1 MVLAIVLIPTL
12 LLCAVSWIC
21 SIQHSYPGLQLCDGA
36 SSSYGAARCNSF
48 AGGCQGAAYGNS
60 SALNCYPNDVWS
72 GTRASSTE
80 YYDFPLDGG
89 VMTRVL
95 RPPVNAY
102 SVRCV
107 PDLDYSKQ
115 VQTLQLCDK
124 LESSI
129 YGAAQCDGLSGGC
142 LGASPNPCWPHVL
155 WGALVN
161 TGMPSSA
168 HFGKDILIISDT
180 HISTYAF
187 SVRCLLL
194 ALYGVSP
201 LSP

>member
-1 MVLAIVLIPTL
+1 M
-12 LLCAVSWIC
+12 
-21 SIQHSYPGLQLCDGA
+21 QLCDR
-36 SSSYGAARCNSF
+36 Y
-48 AGGCQGAAYGNS
+48 
-60 SALNCYPNDVWS
+60 
-72 GTRASSTE
+72 
-80 YYDFPLDGG
+80 
-89 VMTRVL
+89 
-95 RPPVNAY
+95 
-102 SVRCV
+102 
-107 PDLDYSKQ
+107 
-115 VQTLQLCDK
+115 
-124 LESSI
+124 ESSK

-201 LSP
+201 LAAVRCVLGFEICRYKNECNFIYTMQKKPLFLNEKRWFLFKVF

>member
-1 MVLAIVLIPTL
+1 M
-12 LLCAVSWIC
+12 LCAVSWIC

-129 YGAAQCDGLSGGC
+129 YGAAQCAGLAGGC
-142 LGASPNPCWPHVL
+142 EGASKGDSRYYDDCWPAELWSGSGSESMYSRGNLNRGQFTLTTYHVTL
-155 WGALVN
+155 PF
-161 TGMPSSA
+161 T
-168 HFGKDILIISDT
+168 
-180 HISTYAF
+180 
-187 SVRCLLL
+187 VRWVLDLNFR
-194 ALYGVSP
+194 YH
-201 LSP
+201 